1 MVKTWPIPFFY
12 LAPICLPIMN
22 VGMRNTVPQRSGT
35 FSCILA
41 TSGYA
46 SKLGPKTW
54 FEKNTTLPAEMWSN
68 LIRRVNNISISQA
81 KYYIYIC
88 MYSIH
93 SVYIYIHSIYIYKT
107 PSPKN
112 GKFVCGSLSL
122 QFFHRYPN
130 HLIHHKARRI
140 NLRHWQ
146 RQLRCSFQTLNEQC
160 SRPMSYYV
168 ILLNTAWSGWLIGT
182 EFGPRRVPQ
191 VTGYLHA
198 LELWVSDVSRTWKL

>member
-1 MVKTWPIPFFY
+1 MLGCATQSLSVAALFHAYW
-12 LAPICLPIMN
+12 LQ
-22 VGMRNTVPQRSGT
+22 VGMRQNWGPKHGLKKKHN
-35 FSCILA
+35 F
-41 TSGYA
+41 TSGNVI
-46 SKLGPKTW
+46 K
-54 FEKNTTLPAEMWSN
+54 FD
-68 LIRRVNNISISQA
+68 RRVNNISISQA

-93 SVYIYIHSIYIYKT
+93 SVYIYIYTVYIYIPIYTVYIYKT

-168 ILLNTAWSGWLIGT
+168 ILLNTA
-182 EFGPRRVPQ
+182 
-191 VTGYLHA
+191 
-198 LELWVSDVSRTWKL
+198 